1 MTFSRTATSAKRSKC
16 RAQEPTEKAS
26 HCFTTLTKKIG
37 RNPIDSINIMSEFQ
51 KASKEFVEWLRAN
64 DAIVSDNIEIKDYRS
79 ENAGRGI
86 AATNNIKAGSV
97 S

>member
-1 MTFSRTATSAKRSKC
+1 
-16 RAQEPTEKAS
+16 
-26 HCFTTLTKKIG
+26 
-37 RNPIDSINIMSEFQ
+37 MSEFQ